1 MSDAKTFE
9 QKMQRLEEI
18 VKLLESG
25 NVELDKSLA
34 LYEEGSKLA
43 NELTKTLSDAKIK
56 IEEIST
62 NNSKYALIVVCKF

>member
-1 MSDAKTFE
+1 MNENQTFE
-9 QKMQRLEEI
+9 QKMARLEEI

-43 NELTKTLSDAKIK
+43 SELAKTLNEAKIK
-56 IEEIST
+56 IEEINT
-62 NNSKYALIVVCKF
+62 NTSK

>member
-1 MSDAKTFE
+1 MNENKTFE
-9 QKMQRLEEI
+9 QKMARLEEV

-43 NELTKTLSDAKIK
+43 SELAKTLNEAKIK
-56 IEEIST
+56 IEEINT
-62 NNSKYALIVVCKF
+62 NTSK

>member
-1 MSDAKTFE
+1 MNENQTFE
-9 QKMQRLEEI
+9 QKMSRLEEI

-43 NELTKTLSDAKIK
+43 SELAKTLNEAKIK
-56 IEEIST
+56 IEEINT
-62 NNSKYALIVVCKF
+62 NTNK

>member
-1 MSDAKTFE
+1 MSETKTFE
-9 QKMQRLEEI
+9 QKMARLEEI

-43 NELTKTLSDAKIK
+43 TELTKSLNEAKVK
-56 IEEIST
+56 IEEINFT
-62 NNSKYALIVVCKF
+62 PSK

>member
-1 MSDAKTFE
+1 MNETKTFE
-9 QKMQRLEEI
+9 QKMARLEEI

-43 NELTKTLSDAKIK
+43 TELTKSLNEAKVK
-56 IEEIST
+56 IEEINST
-62 NNSKYALIVVCKF
+62 LNK

>member
-1 MSDAKTFE
+1 MSETKTFE
-9 QKMQRLEEI
+9 QKMARLEEI

-43 NELTKTLSDAKIK
+43 TELTKSLNEAKVK
-56 IEEIST
+56 IEEI
-62 NNSKYALIVVCKF
+62 NSSSNK

>member
-62 NNSKYALIVVCKF
+62 NNSK

>member
-1 MSDAKTFE
+1 MSDVKTFE

-62 NNSKYALIVVCKF
+62 NNSK

>member
-1 MSDAKTFE
+1 MNENQTFE
-9 QKMQRLEEI
+9 QKMARLEEI

-43 NELTKTLSDAKIK
+43 SELAKTLNEAKIK
-56 IEEIST
+56 IEEINT
-62 NNSKYALIVVCKF
+62 NTNK

>member
-1 MSDAKTFE
+1 MSENKTFE
-9 QKMQRLEEI
+9 QKMARLEEI

-43 NELTKTLSDAKIK
+43 TELTKSLNEAKVK
-56 IEEIST
+56 IEEI
-62 NNSKYALIVVCKF
+62 NSSSNK

>member
-1 MSDAKTFE
+1 MNEPKTFE
-9 QKMQRLEEI
+9 QKMARLEEI

-43 NELTKTLSDAKIK
+43 NELSKTLNEAKIK
-56 IEEIST
+56 IEEIT
-62 NNSKYALIVVCKF
+62 NTGTKAD

>member
-1 MSDAKTFE
+1 MNENKTFE
-9 QKMQRLEEI
+9 QKMARLEEI

-43 NELTKTLSDAKIK
+43 SELAKTLNEAKIK
-56 IEEIST
+56 IEEVNT
-62 NNSKYALIVVCKF
+62 NTNK

>member
-1 MSDAKTFE
+1 MSETKTFE
-9 QKMQRLEEI
+9 QKMARLEEI

-43 NELTKTLSDAKIK
+43 TELTKSLNEAKVK
-56 IEEIST
+56 IEEINST
-62 NNSKYALIVVCKF
+62 PSK

>member
-1 MSDAKTFE
+1 MNEPKTFE
-9 QKMQRLEEI
+9 QKMARLEEI

-43 NELTKTLSDAKIK
+43 NELSKTLNEAKIK
-56 IEEIST
+56 IEEIT
-62 NNSKYALIVVCKF
+62 NTGKKAD

>member
-1 MSDAKTFE
+1 MSDNKTFE

-25 NVELDKSLA
+25 TLELDKSLA

-43 NELTKTLSDAKIK
+43 SELSTTLNDAKIK
-56 IEEIST
+56 IEEITIKSQ
-62 NNSKYALIVVCKF
+62 K